1 MFILCCSCSN
11 LNIMKYNDSKKT
23 VTFFSQLLL
32 AALEVMNIIYV
43 ALFFFFSLNGNVIIL
58 SSHFVSCICFDYS
71 KTHTG

>member
-43 ALFFFFSLNGNVIIL
+43 ALFFFFFFKWECHHIVFSLCL
-58 SSHFVSCICFDYS
+58 LHLF
-71 KTHTG
+71 